1 MSVDHDS
8 AILLLGLLVAVAAM
22 LAIAPTL
29 RIPYPVLLV
38 LGGLALGFVPGA
50 PNLAL
55 PPQLVL
61 LAVLPPLLYSAA
73 FFTSLRE
80 LEANL
85 RPISLLAFGLV
96 LATTLAVAAVAHR
109 FVGLSWSAAFVLGA
123 IVAPTDPIAAIT
135 IARRLGAPRRIVTIV
150 EGESLIN
157 DGTAL
162 VLYKFA
168 VAAVATGSFS
178 LWRAGLSFIINV
190 VGGVAVGLAVG
201 YVVRQVRRRL
211 DDPPVEI
218 TISLLTGYFAYLP
231 AELIGVS
238 GVLAAVTVGIYVGW
252 HAPELSSPQQR
263 LQGTA
268 VWEIVVF
275 LLNALLFL
283 LVGLQFP
290 VALSGVAGLPTTTFL
305 RDAASIS
312 GAVIV
317 TRLLWIFVIEEMPSL
332 RSHRR
337 REWVPRAA
345 WQERLAVSW
354 MGMRGAVSLAMA
366 LALPDA
372 TDAGA
377 PFKGRRDLIA
387 SLTFAVIL
395 ATLVLQGLSLPLV
408 LRALGLR
415 GDDDSPE
422 QEERA
427 RLHAA
432 SAALARLEELLAE
445 GWVPHDAAQRIH
457 DLYASRLDELRSRVD
472 GARSDDL
479 GTPSTIARRLR
490 HELLAAERQAIVEL
504 HRSGEIDD
512 EVMRRLLRELDL
524 EEVRLQ
530 S

>member
-1 MSVDHDS
+1 MSLDHDS
-8 AILLLGLLVAVAAM
+8 ALLLLGLLVAVAAM
-22 LAIAPTL
+22 LAIAPAL

-38 LGGLALGFVPGA
+38 LGGLALGFVPGV
-50 PNLAL
+50 PDLAL

-61 LAVLPPLLYSAA
+61 VAVLPPLLYSAA
-73 FFTSLRE
+73 YFTSLRE
-80 LEANL
+80 LQANL

-168 VAAVATGSFS
+168 VAAVTTGSLS
-178 LWRAGLSFIINV
+178 LWHAGLSFIINV
-190 VGGVAVGLAVG
+190 IGGVAVGLAVG
-201 YVVRQVRRRL
+201 YVVRQLRRRL

-238 GVLAAVTVGIYVGW
+238 GVLAVVTVGIYVGW
-252 HAPELSSPQQR
+252 YAPELSSPQQR

-268 VWEIVVF
+268 VWEIVAF

-290 VALSGVAGLPTTTFL
+290 VALSGVAGIPTTTFL
-305 RDAASIS
+305 RDAASVS

-317 TRLLWIFVIEEMPSL
+317 TRLLWIIVTEEIPSL
-332 RSHRR
+332 RSRRR
-337 REWVPRAA
+337 REWVPSAA

-366 LALPDA
+366 LALPSA
-372 TDAGA
+372 TDAGT
-377 PFKGRRDLIA
+377 PFKSRDLIV

-408 LRALGLR
+408 LRALGLQ
-415 GDDDSPE
+415 GDDDSAE

-432 SAALARLEELLAE
+432 SAALVRLEELLAE
-445 GWVPHDAAQRIH
+445 EWVPHDAAERIH
-457 DLYASRLDELRSRVD
+457 DLYASRLDQLRSRAE
-472 GARSDDL
+472 GARSDDRS
-479 GTPSTIARRLR
+479 GAPATIGRRLR
-490 HELLAAERQAIVEL
+490 RELLAAERQAIVEL